1 MELMRPYEQLGD
13 WYHHDSGIPQYMN
26 RKLDKELSTLLYRQ
40 APIVSFSLLAL
51 LGVVLYFFWGKLPHG
66 ALLTWAGVNLVFAL
80 LLLLAAWQFTKHGN
94 EQNSRGWINGYTALV
109 LCQDVAWG
117 MIGPL
122 SFLLENHT
130 YHLLTLFML
139 AGMSA
144 GALTTR
150 GVVFRAYA
158 ASAIALLTP
167 TMIALLLQDNAV
179 YEGMLALTVIYLLF
193 MLSVARSYSGNIRK
207 NILLWLDNEKLVRE
221 LRHSSTEVAD
231 ANKVLM
237 REIEQRKRV
246 EEQLV
251 EAKERAE
258 QASAAKNQFLASV
271 SHELRT
277 PLNGIIGFA
286 SILEKEPLN
295 TAQQGYVGQIGKS
308 AHNLL
313 RIVNDILDI
322 TSIEA
327 GHMRL
332 YEAPFSLRTEI
343 GELMAILAPV
353 ARRRELRLES
363 SIDPDVCDWLQG
375 DASRLRQIVSNLLSN
390 ALKYTEEGEVRLH
403 ISQSTGADGE
413 DVLHFEVRDT
423 GIGIPEEAIAT
434 LFDNFTRAE
443 GFELRHSDGV
453 GLGLAIVKNL
463 VQRMQG
469 RISVSS
475 EPGKG
480 SCFRF
485 ELPLVPAARAP
496 QQKPPQVLQH
506 EGRLQRLQV
515 LVVDD
520 NKINRMVL
528 AAFLKHHGITCSEAA
543 SGAEALQRIRQQAF
557 DVVLLDIQ
565 MPDISGLDVAQ
576 ALHGEQRER
585 PLLVAVTAHAFP
597 EQRQEILEAGFSD
610 LLIKPVAEDEL
621 LRVLCAVEKV

>member
-13 WYHHDSGIPQYMN
+13 WYHHDSGIPHYMN
-26 RKLDKELSTLLYRQ
+26 RKLDKELSTLLFRQ

-51 LGVVLYFFWGKLPHG
+51 LGVVLYFFWGKLPQG
-66 ALLTWAGVNLVFAL
+66 LLLTWAGVNLAFAL
-80 LLLLAAWQFTKHGN
+80 LLLLAAWQYTRRGN
-94 EQNSRGWINGYTALV
+94 EQNSRAWINGYTALV

-122 SFLLENHT
+122 SFMLENHT

-167 TMIALLLQDNAV
+167 AMIALLLQENAV
-179 YEGMLALTVIYLLF
+179 YEGMLVLTVIYLLF

-221 LRHSSTEVAD
+221 LRHSSAEVAD

-237 REIEQRKRV
+237 REIEQRIHA

-277 PLNGIIGFA
+277 PLNGIIGFT

-327 GHMRL
+327 GHMQL
-332 YEAPFSLRTEI
+332 YEEPFSLRTEI
-343 GELMAILAPV
+343 GEVMAILTPV

-363 SIDPDVCDWLQG
+363 SIEPDVCDWLQG

-403 ISQSTGADGE
+403 ISQSSGADGQG
-413 DVLHFEVRDT
+413 VLHFEVSDT
-423 GIGIPEEAIAT
+423 GIGIPDEAIAT

-463 VQRMQG
+463 VLRMQG
-469 RISVSS
+469 RVSVSS
-475 EPGKG
+475 EPGQG
-480 SCFRF
+480 SCFRV
-485 ELPLVPAARAP
+485 ELPLVPAAREP
-496 QQKPPQVLQH
+496 QQKPPQELQH
-506 EGRLQRLQV
+506 EGQLQRLKV

-520 NKINRMVL
+520 NKVNRMVL
-528 AAFLKHHGITCSEAA
+528 AAFLKHHAIPCSEAA
-543 SGAEALQRIRQQAF
+543 SGAEALELIRQQAF

-576 ALHGEQRER
+576 ALHEEQNEA
-585 PLLVAVTAHAFP
+585 PMLVAVTAHAFP
-597 EQRQEILEAGFSD
+597 EQRQEILAAGFSD
-610 LLIKPVAEDEL
+610 LLIKPVSEDEL
-621 LRVLCAVEKV
+621 LRVLCAVEKG

>member
-1 MELMRPYEQLGD
+1 MELIRPYERLGD
-13 WYHHDSGIPQYMN
+13 WLHHDRGMPQHMN
-26 RKLDKELSTLLYRQ
+26 RKLDKELSNLLFRQ

-66 ALLTWAGVNLVFAL
+66 ILLTWTGINFVFAML
-80 LLLLAAWQFTKHGN
+80 LLVAAWQYNKRGN
-94 EQNSRGWINGYTALV
+94 EQNSRGWINGYTGLV
-109 LCQDVAWG
+109 LCQDIVWG
-117 MIGPL
+117 MLGPL
-122 SFLLENHT
+122 SFLLDNPT
-130 YHLLTLFML
+130 YHMLTLFML

-158 ASAIALLTP
+158 ASAVSLLTP
-167 TMIALLLQDNAV
+167 TMVALLLHDNAV
-179 YEGMLALTVIYLLF
+179 YEGMLILTAIYLLF

-221 LRHSSTEVAD
+221 LRHSSEEVAD
-231 ANKVLM
+231 ANKVLT

-251 EAKERAE
+251 EAKDRAE
-258 QASAAKNQFLASV
+258 QASEAKNQFLASV

-286 SILEKEPLN
+286 SILEKEPLG
-295 TAQQGYVGQIGKS
+295 TAQQGYVSQIGKS

-327 GHMRL
+327 GHIRL
-332 YEAPFSLRTEI
+332 DEEPFSLRTEI
-343 GELMAILAPV
+343 GEVMAILAPL
-353 ARRRELRLES
+353 AHRRELRFES

-375 DASRLRQIVSNLLSN
+375 DANRLRQVVSNLLSN

-403 ISQSTGADGE
+403 ISQSTGADGQRL
-413 DVLHFEVRDT
+413 LHFEVRDT

-434 LFDNFTRAE
+434 LFDNFTRVE
-443 GFELRHSDGV
+443 GFELRHNDGV

-463 VQRMQG
+463 VRRMHG
-469 RISVSS
+469 RVSVSS
-475 EPGKG
+475 EPGQG
-480 SCFRF
+480 SCFSF

-496 QQKPPQVLQH
+496 QQKPVQETVDDDQ
-506 EGRLQRLQV
+506 LQRLKV

-520 NKINRMVL
+520 NQVNRMVL
-528 AAFLKHHGITCSEAA
+528 AAFLKHHGIYCSEAA
-543 SGAEALQRIRQQAF
+543 SGAEALQLIRQQTF

-565 MPDISGLDVAQ
+565 MPDISGIDVANTI
-576 ALHGEQRER
+576 HGEQEDG
-585 PLLVAVTAHAFP
+585 PLLIAVTAHAFP
-597 EQRQEILEAGFSD
+597 EQRRQILDTGFSD

-621 LRVLCAVEKV
+621 LRVLYAVASN